1 MSKPKIVVNSDAR
14 YSDPTWGQLAPVVV
28 RDAPPVVREA
38 VAGDI
43 ATPSPARSLQSAIE
57 TALGEE
63 QRWSARRRLAV
74 TAGAS
79 LVGWSLIFLA
89 IRALF

>member
-14 YSDPTWGQLAPVVV
+14 YSDPNWEQLAPVIV

-38 VAGDI
+38 AAGDI
-43 ATPSPARSLQSAIE
+43 ATPSPVRSLQAVIE
-57 TALGEE
+57 TALAEAP
-63 QRWSARRRLAV
+63 RWSARRRVAVMACVSLA
-74 TAGAS
+74 
-79 LVGWSLIFLA
+79 GWIVLILG